1 MCFIYTQILKISKSM
16 SENDV
21 YGILPFVFG
30 VNMHISTYATCLAMH
45 KLSLDDI
52 QEIGNRGG
60 FWGRIVM
67 VMRI

>member
-1 MCFIYTQILKISKSM
+1 M

-30 VNMHISTYATCLAMH
+30 VNMHISTYATCLSMH
-45 KLSLDDI
+45 KLPLDDI

-60 FWGRIVM
+60 FWGRIAM